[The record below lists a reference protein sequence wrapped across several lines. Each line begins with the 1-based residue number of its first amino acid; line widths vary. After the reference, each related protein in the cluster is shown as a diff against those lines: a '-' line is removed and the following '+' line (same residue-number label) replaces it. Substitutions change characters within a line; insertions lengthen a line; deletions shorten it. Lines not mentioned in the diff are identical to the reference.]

1 MPIPPSLLERPGA
14 LLVIAAR
21 TGQERASS
29 RLAPLGL
36 TVRTCGV
43 LNLLADQG
51 PLSQQAIGEMLG
63 IDRTT
68 MVEIVDELESAGIAR
83 RVRNV
88 NDRRSYLVT
97 LTPGG
102 RAKQKRAARAFDDA
116 VDEFF
121 SPLKPAER
129 LQFTT
134 MLRRLLEVGPP
145 ATTIPTGDRQGKKSS
160 A

>member
-1 MPIPPSLLERPGA
+1 MPIPPSLIERPGA

-21 TGQERASS
+21 TGQERATS

-51 PLSQQAIGEMLG
+51 PLSQQAIGELLS

-68 MVEIVDELESAGIAR
+68 MVEIVDELERAGIAQ
-83 RVRNV
+83 RVRNP

-97 LTPGG
+97 LTSQG
-102 RAKQKRAARAFDDA
+102 RTKQKRAAKAFDDA

-129 LQFTT
+129 AQLTD
-134 MLRRLLEVGPP
+134 MLRRLVVPPEVVATVP
-145 ATTIPTGDRQGKKSS
+145 ARNRRLRK
-160 A
+160 